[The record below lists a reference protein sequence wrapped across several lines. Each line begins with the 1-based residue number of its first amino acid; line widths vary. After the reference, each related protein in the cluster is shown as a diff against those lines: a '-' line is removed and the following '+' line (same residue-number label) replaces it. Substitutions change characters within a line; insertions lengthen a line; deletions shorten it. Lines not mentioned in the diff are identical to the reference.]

1 MATPTGV
8 AVATITPY
16 ITDTQEALPTSTATA
31 VPLPATST
39 AAPPPRLCSPLQD
52 IDLADLASLVS
63 NPYFPP
69 PPGSDNPH
77 QGVDLAVRISGGD
90 MAVAGHPVQAAL
102 AGRIVM
108 AQADRFPY
116 GNALMIET
124 ALDSQAVVFWPTG
137 AIPPLAATL
146 APTTGLTCP
155 SISLPPPDF
164 NKRSLYVLYAHLL
177 TPPQGQAGQQV
188 DCGQSI
194 GQVGSSGN
202 ALNPHLHFEIRVG
215 PAGMQFPSMAHY
227 DNSATLEEMGNYC
240 LWRTSGLFQL
250 VDPMA
255 VLGAGNP

>member
-1 MATPTGV
+1 MLTP
-8 AVATITPY
+8 
-16 ITDTQEALPTSTATA
+16 
-31 VPLPATST
+31 
-39 AAPPPRLCSPLQD
+39 APPLRLCSPLQD

-69 PPGSDNPH
+69 PSGSDNPH
-77 QGVDLAVRISGGD
+77 QGVDLAVRMPGSD

-124 ALDSQAVVFWPTG
+124 ALDPQAAALWPTDT
-137 AIPPLAATL
+137 IPPPAATL
-146 APTTGLTCP
+146 APATGLTCP
-155 SISLPPPDF
+155 PISLPPLDF

-177 TPPQGQAGQQV
+177 TPPQGPAGQQV

-194 GQVGSSGN
+194 GQIGSSGN
-202 ALNPHLHFEIRVG
+202 ALNPHLHFEARVG

-227 DNSATLEEMGNYC
+227 DNSVTSEEMGNYC
-240 LWRTSGLFQL
+240 LWRISGLFQL

-255 VLGAGNP
+255 VLGAVNP